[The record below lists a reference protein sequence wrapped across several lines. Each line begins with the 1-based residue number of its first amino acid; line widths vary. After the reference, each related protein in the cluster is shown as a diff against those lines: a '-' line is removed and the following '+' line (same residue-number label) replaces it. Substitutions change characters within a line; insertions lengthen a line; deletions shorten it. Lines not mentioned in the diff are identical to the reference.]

1 MRTDKLSKTNVILY
15 ACGLIPVIW
24 CALLIAPYLGGGLVE
39 IIRNLS
45 VAFGNP
51 FNISVCEDSL
61 KTVLIFVMGYILG
74 IGIYL
79 SSEKNYRRREE
90 HGSAKWGKG
99 KSDCIFLLD
108 FFLSGCAAGR
118 DFAV

>member
-15 ACGLIPVIW
+15 TCGLIPVIW
-24 CALLIAPYLGGGLVE
+24 CALLIAPYLSGGLVE

-51 FNISVCEDSL
+51 FNISVCEDSQ

-79 SSEKNYRRREE
+79 SSEKNYRRRE
-90 HGSAKWGKG
+90 
-99 KSDCIFLLD
+99 
-108 FFLSGCAAGR
+108 
-118 DFAV
+118 